1 MRGEA
6 EYQVPKWA
14 ERIANSPKTK
24 CRVFFLRCTKS
35 LFDGDKEFLHLS
47 EIFFCSCE
55 TLRAGASD
63 KNLS

>member
-24 CRVFFLRCTKS
+24 CRVFFCAVQNLYLMETEGIFAPERD
-35 LFDGDKEFLHLS
+35 LFL
-47 EIFFCSCE
+47 
-55 TLRAGASD
+55 
-63 KNLS
+63 